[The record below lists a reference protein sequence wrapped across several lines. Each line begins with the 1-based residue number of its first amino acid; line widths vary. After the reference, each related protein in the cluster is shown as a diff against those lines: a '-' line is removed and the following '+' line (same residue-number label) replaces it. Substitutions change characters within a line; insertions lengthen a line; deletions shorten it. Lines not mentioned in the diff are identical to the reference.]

1 MRALA
6 SRTFGLSLLAL
17 VGCSSPQTEPT
28 GGTSLEPERTAAPE
42 PTGEPAAPAEPTSPP
57 PAATGARE
65 LLRKDCAALADKY
78 GELVR
83 VEEASKLDPKL
94 THAQVE
100 TAKSRIDA
108 AARTLADRF
117 REGCEQSLVGKFAE
131 EASLQCAMSAKRL
144 ADFDVCMNGPAAP
157 PPK

>member
-6 SRTFGLSLLAL
+6 GSSLLLAL
-17 VGCSSPQTEPT
+17 LGCSSPQAEPT
-28 GGTSLEPERTAAPE
+28 VGTSDPE
-42 PTGEPAAPAEPTSPP
+42 PTVAPDPTAEPLASAEPTAPPPAAPA
-57 PAATGARE
+57 GARE

-144 ADFDVCMNGPAAP
+144 VDFDVCMNGPAAP
-157 PPK
+157 PAK